1 MMDYYGLLLLVV
13 VVATR
18 HLSLHSSCR
27 CLLALLLSRALNT
40 ADGNNMS
47 QWEGLWMIRLEGG
60 YDEIG
65 GFERQHAG
73 QTNGFL
79 FMHGINR

>member
-1 MMDYYGLLLLVV
+1 MMGYYGLLLLVV
-13 VVATR
+13 VVVATC

-40 ADGNNMS
+40 ADGNRS

-65 GFERQHAG
+65 GFERQQAG

-79 FMHGINR
+79 FMHEINR